1 MRSFLA
7 SVMTLAVAGSAGAFG
22 QDITGTVESNQ
33 LAARSATFYVN
44 TSATINNASTESL
57 GVAITASG
65 DVVIGWED
73 DADNEAELNYL
84 GAVWTLYSSGGV
96 AVTPDATITSNLGG
110 EITSKFLSYFRADK
124 SPIPGNTAWGPKIKA
139 NPFGDGFGMGATVYA
154 LGGEVPAW
162 ADWDAGGDWPGVQL
176 LSSGSEPLGIVSGVP
191 ADYGAV
197 SGNIRIGDWDYLS
210 NGNIVVVGES
220 NQGDDLVN
228 KYGGAA
234 AGKHVIYR
242 LVTPAGQEVKAVS
255 LVSEVPSVAEM
266 WHGAAVTANGF
277 AIRFGLGGRGTVRLF
292 DNAGN
297 PTSANIDLGT
307 LAANELAAQGGRG
320 DGIGFHGNGKDAYVC
335 ATTGTDGEG
344 ARQVWVTVLNADG
357 TLRYSKAATPGVPL
371 SNVGRV
377 DAAIDESGRV
387 FVVFGGQTA
396 GDNPNFPLIIGALL
410 KPDGSPVD
418 QPFFVSEK
426 EGPLEAFYE
435 SRNPRI
441 AVRQDAFAVVWE
453 SQNSETDFGTRVVAG
468 RTFGIAHKPGSIE
481 SVGLTRIVPDTPVIN
496 PGADALGNWE
506 PYASVL
512 GTSTFLIEGNTFAD
526 DGTMVNQRYVVMLQ
540 PAAGGTPKMVE
551 GFYADNGQ
559 PFKGQINASR
569 QNGNPG
575 RVAGDTRPG
584 AVNYMV
590 GGEASPHVYTE
601 FQSDNRWNLG
611 MDRLIDGRYGTI
623 QAFSLDVGTLTPT
636 PLFKAIDSSNARATS
651 GVPPGNQITRFGADI
666 VALDNGNFASVVED
680 RSRVLV
686 ADSDYVAATIYAP
699 DGTVVKETFVV
710 ANGDIWSNVAACQ
723 GGFVVR
729 AKPQDGSAGRVLY
742 FYDNAGVLKGQA
754 HQDTSGSNFDTGRGD
769 GTRLAGHVNSPYV
782 YLAGK
787 VTDGNVV
794 KVAAWD
800 CRNQQF
806 VAAAEVSEAGFAG
819 NFDRANLAVDALNRI
834 TVSWVSQPPGYEQNQ
849 VAARVLVLDPDAKTI
864 TPLTSSFLP
873 FVNAAETGGIR
884 TIQMSIAMT
893 TKQILVAAKG
903 EINLANQ
910 PANGVDSPR
919 ELNFY
924 TVISHP
930 DPKDDPTPPVGG
942 APAFTRIAKNAN
954 GTLTV
959 EWTGGGTLQSAPAVT
974 GAWTDVAGATSPHT
988 LTPSQAQGFHRIRR

>member
-1 MRSFLA
+1 MRPFLA
-7 SVMTLAVAGSAGAFG
+7 SVMTLALAGGAAAFG
-22 QDITGTVESNQ
+22 QDVTGTVESNQ

-44 TSATINNASTESL
+44 SSATINNASTESL
-57 GVAITASG
+57 GVAITSSG

-73 DADNEAELNYL
+73 DAENETELNYL
-84 GAVWTLYSSGGV
+84 GAVWTLYSGGGIS
-96 AVTPDATITSNLGG
+96 VTPDTTITSNLGG

-124 SPIPGNTAWGPKIKA
+124 SAIPGNTAWGPKIKA
-139 NPFGDGFGMGATVYA
+139 NLFGDGFGMGATVYA

-191 ADYGAV
+191 ADYGAT

-220 NQGDDLVN
+220 RQGDDLVN

-234 AGKHVIYR
+234 AGNHVIYR
-242 LVTPAGQEVKAVS
+242 IVTPAGQEVKAVS
-255 LVSEVPSVAEM
+255 LASEVPNVSEM

-277 AIRFGLGGRGTVRLF
+277 AIRFSLGGRGTVRLF

-307 LAANELAAQGGRG
+307 LAENELAAQGGRG

-371 SNVGRV
+371 TNVGRL

-396 GDNPNFPLIIGALL
+396 NDNPNFQLIIGTLL

-418 QPFFVSEK
+418 KPFFLSER

-441 AVRQDAFAVVWE
+441 AVRKDAFAVVWE

-526 DGTMVNQRYVVMLQ
+526 DGLMMNQRYVVMLQ
-540 PAAGGTPKMVE
+540 PAAGGAPKMVE

-575 RVAGDTRPG
+575 RVAGDKRPG
-584 AVNYMV
+584 AVNYIV
-590 GGEASPHVYTE
+590 GGEASPHAYNE
-601 FQSDNRWNLG
+601 FLSDNRWAANG
-611 MDRLIDGRYGTI
+611 IYSADNRYAVVQTF
-623 QAFSLDVGTLTPT
+623 ALDVATLTPT
-636 PLFKAIDSSNARATS
+636 PLAKAWDAVTGAITDPFAGNAPEVS
-651 GVPPGNQITRFGADI
+651 RFGGD
-666 VALDNGNFASVVED
+666 VACLDNGNFVVVIDD
-680 RSRVLV
+680 RSNLIAPQRSPTV
-686 ADSDYVAATIYAP
+686 AIVAP
-699 DGTVVKETFVV
+699 DGQVIKAPFAINPDVS
-710 ANGDIWSNVAACQ
+710 DQIWANVAAVR
-723 GGFVVR
+723 GGWVARFR
-729 AKPQDGSAGRVLY
+729 GELY
-742 FYDNAGVLKGQA
+742 FYDNGGTLLGQVA
-754 HQDTSGSNFDTGRGD
+754 QSTSGSNFDTGRGD
-769 GTRLAGHVNSPYV
+769 GTRLAGHINSPYV
-782 YLAGK
+782 FLAGK
-787 VTDGNVV
+787 ITGGNIV

-800 CRNQQF
+800 ARDRQF

-849 VAARVLVLDPDAKTI
+849 VAARVLVLNPDAKTI

-884 TIQMSIAMT
+884 TLQMSLAMT
-893 TKQILVAAKG
+893 TKQILVSAKG

-919 ELNFY
+919 EINFY

-942 APAFTRIAKNAN
+942 APEITRIAKNTD

-974 GAWTDVAGATSPHT
+974 GDWTDVAGAASPYT
-988 LTPSQAQGFHRIRR
+988 FTPSQTQGFHRIRR